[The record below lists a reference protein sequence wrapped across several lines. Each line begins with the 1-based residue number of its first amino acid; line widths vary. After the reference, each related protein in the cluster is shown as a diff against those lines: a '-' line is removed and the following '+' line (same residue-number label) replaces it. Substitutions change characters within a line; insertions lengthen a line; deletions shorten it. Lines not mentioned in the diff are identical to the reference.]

1 MWTGRVVRETS
12 CINREKSRNMG
23 PGKKKKRMKE
33 RGRAAEK
40 QVVAGVWRRR
50 YKFLIL
56 FQI

>member
-1 MWTGRVVRETS
+1 
-12 CINREKSRNMG
+12 MG

-40 QVVAGVWRRR
+40 QVVAGVRSRR

>member
-1 MWTGRVVRETS
+1 
-12 CINREKSRNMG
+12 MG